1 MKMLLLGDLSPT
13 DENFDLFD
21 KGDLDALFGDV
32 RTLFAKCDMSVV
44 NLECA
49 ITEHDQPIT
58 KFGPPLKTPFG
69 TAKTL
74 KDLGVTYCGLSNN
87 HIFDY
92 GRKGALDTMKALDEV
107 GIGYTGFGDNEQDS
121 RKDLIIE
128 KDGQTICV
136 IAVCEHEYSYALEDR
151 MGCRAFDV
159 FDTPLDIRAAK
170 DKYDRVI
177 VIYHGGKENC
187 QYPSPRQVKACRTM
201 VKSGADLV
209 LCQHTHC
216 ISTYE
221 PFEGGHI
228 LYGQGN
234 FHFVKEKYRGEDPN
248 WYECL
253 AVTYETKTNEIEF
266 IPIVSSEAP
275 GIRLANTQ
283 ESERILTELAERST
297 TLQDGTYINGW
308 REYCESRREPYT
320 RVMARAG
327 SPESTE
333 RAIQHFAHFIDCEAH
348 NDVWRELFKTYNYYN
363 EK

>member
-1 MKMLLLGDLSPT
+1 M
-13 DENFDLFD
+13 
-21 KGDLDALFGDV
+21 
-32 RTLFAKCDMSVV
+32 
-44 NLECA
+44 
-49 ITEHDQPIT
+49 
-58 KFGPPLKTPFG
+58 KTPFG

-92 GRKGALDTMKALDEV
+92 GRKGAIDTMKALDEV

-121 RKDLIIE
+121 RKNLVIE
-128 KDGQTICV
+128 KDGQTICI

-170 DKYDRVI
+170 EKYDRVI

-221 PFEGGHI
+221 QFEGGHI

-234 FHFVKEKYRGEDPN
+234 FHFVKESYRDDPN
-248 WYECL
+248 WHDCL
-253 AVTYETKTNEIEF
+253 AVMYDTKTNEIEF
-266 IPIVSSEAP
+266 TPITSTEDP
-275 GIRLANTQ
+275 GIRLANPE
-283 ESERILTELAERST
+283 ESKRLMDGLAQRSA
-297 TLQDGTYINGW
+297 TLRDGTYINGW

-327 SPESTE
+327 APECTE
-333 RAIQHFAHFIDCEAH
+333 RHIQQFAHFIDCEAH
-348 NDVWRELFKTYNYYN
+348 NDVWRELFKTYNYTN
-363 EK
+363 ER